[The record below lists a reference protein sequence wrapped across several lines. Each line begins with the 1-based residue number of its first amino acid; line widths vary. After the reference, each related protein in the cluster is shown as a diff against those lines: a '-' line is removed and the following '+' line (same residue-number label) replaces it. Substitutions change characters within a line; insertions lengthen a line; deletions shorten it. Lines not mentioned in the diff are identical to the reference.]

1 MRRVANS
8 RPTVG
13 IFERRSDEV
22 NRVGGKKRFAI
33 WHFQWVDKGSRTK
46 GAEKEKKEEENSC
59 GEGARRKERERKE
72 KEKIERSDKVALR
85 V

>member
-8 RPTVG
+8 RPTVE
-13 IFERRSDEV
+13 IFERRNDEV

-46 GAEKEKKEEENSC
+46 GAKKKKEEENSC

>member
-8 RPTVG
+8 RPTIG

-46 GAEKEKKEEENSC
+46 RAEEKKEEENSC
-59 GEGARRKERERKE
+59 GEEARRKERERKE

>member
-8 RPTVG
+8 SPTVG
-13 IFERRSDEV
+13 IFERRNDEV

-46 GAEKEKKEEENSC
+46 GAEKKEEENSC